1 MESTVDKRILAHFLP
16 ITEEERRILA
26 GKETIDRDLY
36 MQSHKDVVR
45 AEKFLTAGRLIAI
58 RPHTRFIHFPRHS
71 HDFIEVVY
79 MCAGQTTHTVNGKQI
94 LLKAGEL
101 LFLSQNAAHEIEC
114 AGETDIAVN
123 FFILPDFF
131 AAGLSALGEEE
142 TPLRRFLVD
151 SLCHGNRGPS
161 YLHFR
166 VAGVKPIQNLVEN
179 LLWTL
184 LEDTPH
190 RYNTSQMTMT
200 LLFLQLVS
208 HAETL
213 VSDTAEEAV
222 LVGVLR
228 YIETEYRSGSL
239 KEAAARFHYDLPW
252 LSREIKRKTGK
263 TYTMLVQEKRLAQAA
278 FLLRA
283 TNRTVSDISLA
294 VGYEN
299 VSYFHRLFTAA
310 YGRSP
315 KKYRDATEDT
325 FLQK

>member
-1 MESTVDKRILAHFLP
+1 MESTVDERILAHFLP
-16 ITEEERRILA
+16 ITEEERRILD

-36 MQSHKDVVR
+36 MQSHRDIVR
-45 AEKFLTAGRLIAI
+45 AEKFLSAGRLIAI
-58 RPHTRFIHFPRHS
+58 RPHTRFIHFPKHS

-79 MCAGQTTHTVNGKQI
+79 MCAGQTTHTVSGRQI
-94 LLKAGEL
+94 ILKAGEL
-101 LFLSQNAAHEIEC
+101 LFLSQNAAHEIAC

-123 FFILPDFF
+123 FFVLPDFF
-131 AAGLSALGEEE
+131 AAGLTALGQEE

-151 SLCHGNRGPS
+151 SLCRGTSGPS

-166 VAGVKPIQNLVEN
+166 VSNVKPIQNLVEN

-184 LEDTPH
+184 TEEAPNRHD
-190 RYNTSQMTMT
+190 TSQMTMT
-200 LLFLQLVS
+200 LLFLQLMA
-208 HAETL
+208 HTETL
-213 VSDTAEEAV
+213 ISDTAEEAA

-228 YIETEYRSGSL
+228 YIETEYRSGTL

-252 LSREIKRKTGK
+252 LSRQIKCKTGK
-263 TYTMLVQEKRLAQAA
+263 TYTVLVQEKRLAQAA

-310 YGRSP
+310 YGLTP

-325 FLQK
+325 FSQK